1 MYVQRIFKRVK
12 DKTYTTILLM
22 KSIRV
27 GKKVDHKTIANIT
40 KWPPHIISALEFS
53 LKGGKIEELKE
64 IGEYQRKQGKSYGA
78 LKVIVEVARMLGIE
92 ESLGR
97 NRKAILVLIM
107 IASQIISQMSRWYVA
122 NFWSKSQAI
131 DDVFKKEVQ
140 FDEDDLYETLAWLS
154 ENQARIE
161 QRIWRKRLK
170 ENHERTKT
178 IFLYDVTSTYDVE
191 GEKMALTDYGY
202 PRGAVK
208 GKKQIVIGLLTD
220 KDGDPMVVEVFRGN
234 TNDYKTVVSQLEKIK
249 KNYGAERVVFVGDWG
264 MIKSEQIKEITEEP
278 LRWNYSTAITK
289 PQIEKMISDG
299 IIQLGLFDE
308 GLCEIENNGIRYIM
322 RRNPIRAEE
331 IKKNLEARI
340 ACIEKKIEANNK
352 YLKEHARAKKEITL
366 RNLNLEINRRQL
378 KKIITIEESGDDFR
392 MRINEESK
400 EDYLKLAGC
409 YVIKTDVSSKE
420 LDKEV
425 IHARYKDLTKVEQA
439 FETIKSGLLEIRPIH
454 VSKEEMIR
462 GHVFVCMLSLKITRY
477 IESKLKDLDYPL
489 RFIIETLDKI
499 QYTEEIFKNYSI
511 KRLPDILE
519 EAQTKILKGL
529 EIKLPVQL

>member
-1 MYVQRIFKRVK
+1 MYVQRTFKRVK

-78 LKVIVEVARMLGIE
+78 LKVIVEVARMLGID

-97 NRKAILVLIM
+97 NKKKILALIM
-107 IASQIISQMSRWYVA
+107 IASQIISPRSRWYIA

-131 DDVFKKEVQ
+131 DEVFKKEVR

-154 ENQARIE
+154 ENQAKIE
-161 QRIWRKRLK
+161 ERIWKKRLK

-178 IFLYDVTSTYDVE
+178 IFLYDVTSTYVE

-220 KDGDPMVVEVFRGN
+220 KDGDPLVVEVFRGN
-234 TNDYKTVVSQLEKIK
+234 TNDYKTVVNQLEKIK
-249 KNYGAERVVFVGDWG
+249 KNYGAERVVFVGDRG

-278 LRWNYSTAITK
+278 LRWNYITAITK
-289 PQIEKMISDG
+289 SQIEKMISDG

-308 GLCEIENNGIRYIM
+308 KLCEIENNGIRYIM

-331 IKKNLEARI
+331 IEKNLEARI
-340 ACIEKKIEANNK
+340 ACIEKKIEAKNK
-352 YLKEHARAKKEITL
+352 YLKEHPRAKKEIAL
-366 RNLNLEINRRQL
+366 ENLNLEINRRQL
-378 KKIITIEESGDDFR
+378 KKIITIEESEDDFR

-409 YVIKTDVSSKE
+409 YVIKTDVSAKE

-425 IHARYKDLTKVEQA
+425 IHARYKDLTKVEKA
-439 FETIKSGLLEIRPIH
+439 FKTIKSGLLEIRPIH
-454 VSKEEMIR
+454 VRKEETIR
-462 GHVFVCMLSLKITRY
+462 GHVFVCMLALKITQY
-477 IESKLKDLDYPL
+477 IESKLKELDYPL
-489 RFIIETLDKI
+489 RFIIEILDKI